1 MASARITCPDC
12 KSVLRP
18 AKPVPDGKKV
28 KCPKCGNTFTT
39 PGLVEEVLEVEEVQ
53 EAPRKKASAKK
64 SSEKKSKAA
73 IKKASSPKPPTKK
86 TAYEEEEEES
96 GGIYAFV
103 ESDRPKVEGEEDEEE
118 SRPEINYAP
127 DMSIKDLRGPAQ
139 EAVVKPSNYMM
150 LIGGLSA
157 LCNIFLIC
165 WSFWPMVFSDSV
177 VDYYKVL
184 KKHYTDAPGLTENQR
199 KNALQKVEG
208 YKEFKDLD
216 EKDRDIVNEANEAAV
231 SNFWVGGFPPLGRF
245 WMMGGFIFVLIY
257 NALAITGA
265 VKMQN
270 LESRRW
276 GIASSIMM
284 LFPMGCFGLSFL
296 LYLGIDFLETMTG
309 LLGELSVFYGLVL
322 GAIPYFASIY
332 VAVMSLRVLFNQA
345 VIDGFEYIAD

>member
-39 PGLVEEVLEVEEVQ
+39 PGLVEEIFEVEAVE
-53 EAPRKKASAKK
+53 ELPRKKASAKK
-64 SSEKKSKAA
+64 EPEKKKKAA
-73 IKKASSPKPPTKK
+73 VKKAASDKPPPKK

-103 ESDRPKVEGEEDEEE
+103 ASDRPKVEEDEDDEEE
-118 SRPEINYAP
+118 EKRPEINYAP

-139 EAVVKPSNYMM
+139 AAVVTPTNLMM

-165 WSFWPMVFSDSV
+165 WSFWPMVFSESV

-184 KKHYTDAPGLTENQR
+184 KAHYKDD
-199 KNALQKVEG
+199 KNALQRIEG
-208 YKEFKDLD
+208 YKEFKDV
-216 EKDRDIVNEANEAAV
+216 KDKDLDIVQDANERAV
-231 SNFWVGGFPPLGRF
+231 FDFWVGGFPPLGRL
-245 WMMGGFIFVLIY
+245 WMIVFFILLLIY
-257 NALAITGA
+257 SAIATMGA
-265 VKMQN
+265 AKMQN

-276 GIASSIMM
+276 GIAASIMF
-284 LFPMGCFGLSFL
+284 LLPMGCSGLSGVI
-296 LYLGIDFLETMTG
+296 YLGFDFLEEMTG
-309 LLGELSVFYGLVL
+309 LLGELSPVYGGGVASL
-322 GAIPYFASIY
+322 PYLASIY
-332 VAVMSLRVLFNQA
+332 VAYLSLRVLFSQA
-345 VIDGFEYIAD
+345 VIDGFEYVAD